1 MRTNKPNEH
10 NSQLI
15 FDLNHEPITVSMNV
29 EHNSVVTNDARV
41 SELLLHLAGRFPFG
55 LLGDPVPRLARF
67 LALRLVKISLPRSRH
82 ATQAATG
89 VPFRQL

>member
-15 FDLNHEPITVSMNV
+15 FDLDHEPITVSMNV

-41 SELLLHLAGRFPFG
+41 SELLLQLAGHFPFG
-55 LLGDPVPRLARF
+55 LLGDPVPCLERF
-67 LALRLVKISLPRSRH
+67 LGLGVMQPKLP
-82 ATQAATG
+82 
-89 VPFRQL
+89 